1 MTQTRFNFWPLPAKG
16 SLLAASAAGLV
27 IAAAFILFAGADEPE
42 TAADTALPVKVEK
55 AVPASGDMTRRF
67 AGRVD
72 AVSTV
77 NLSFEVDGRIFEMPV
92 REGEFV
98 TKGTLIAALD
108 PTDYELALNEAK
120 VQHELAAKEFER
132 YRQLLKRDNVSRAAY
147 DRSQA
152 DFRLTRV
159 ARDRAERNL
168 AYSRIEA
175 PFDALIARRHVD
187 PFSAVQPK
195 QNVVRV
201 QDVTELRVDISVP
214 EHLIHLAAEPGKFDA
229 AAFFPFAPETPVPL
243 SYREHETEPDP
254 VTQTYAVTFGMKRP
268 DDLSVLPGMTASV
281 TLRLTGGDAATNS
294 AVAVP
299 LSAVDTDEAG
309 KAQVWI
315 FDAQSGTATKRPVTL
330 ARAENGLA
338 ILTSGIEPGER
349 VISAGTRL
357 LHDGAKVRAV
367 EHF

>member
-27 IAAAFILFAGADEPE
+27 IAAAFILFAGADEPD
-42 TAADTALPVKVEK
+42 TATDTALPVKVEK
-55 AVPASGDMTRRF
+55 AVSASGDMTRRF
-67 AGRVD
+67 AGRVE

-120 VQHELAAKEFER
+120 VQQELAAKEFER

-147 DRSQA
+147 DRAQA

-168 AYSRIEA
+168 AYTRIEA

-214 EHLIHLAAEPGKFDA
+214 EHLIHLAAEPGTFDA

-268 DDLSVLPGMTASV
+268 DDLSVLPGMTTSV
-281 TLRLTGGDAATNS
+281 TLRLKGDAAKNN

-309 KAQVWI
+309 NAQVWI
-315 FDAQSGTATKRPVTL
+315 FDAQSGTAAKRPVTL
-330 ARAENGLA
+330 DRVENGRA
-338 ILTSGIEPGER
+338 ILTSGIEPGEN

-357 LHDGAKVRAV
+357 LRDGAKVRAA